1 MRKLFYPVFVIG
13 LLVTLG
19 FVYKNYENKKN
30 AIPEIKI
37 RQKNVSTSSEW
48 LNTKASMEGLIDK
61 IRRNPSDNKAKLQL
75 AMLYVQEGR
84 TTGDH
89 AYYDEASLTLVN
101 QVLAKDANNFDAL
114 CVKSTLLL
122 SQHHFTDALTAANNV
137 VKLYPDAAYGYGLL
151 CDAKV
156 ELGDYKGAVE
166 AADKM
171 ISIRPDLRSYSRV
184 SYLRE
189 IHGDYKGAI
198 EAMSMAV
205 KAGVIGLEQTEW
217 CRAQLGKLYENTGDY
232 VSAQKQYELSLAARP
247 DYAYAL
253 AGLARIAKQNKQ
265 YDQAIAYYLKA
276 NESVIDYAFND
287 ELIDIY
293 NLNNQK
299 EEAQKIG
306 YKLIENLK
314 IHANTDAAAP
324 DKGHYAD
331 KELAYVYLKMGD
343 TNKALEH
350 ATREWNRRPDN
361 IDVNECLA
369 WVYFNRN
376 DVANAQK
383 YMQKALV
390 TNSQNPVLRGR
401 AAQILK

>member
-1 MRKLFYPVFVIG
+1 MRKLFYPLFVLG
-13 LLVTLG
+13 LLITLG

-30 AIPEIKI
+30 AIPEIKV
-37 RQKNVSTSSEW
+37 RTKSATSSTEW
-48 LNTKASMEGLIDK
+48 LNAKASMEGLIDK
-61 IRRNPSDNKAKLQL
+61 IRRNPADLKSKLQL

-114 CVKSTLLL
+114 CVKTTLLL
-122 SQHHFTDALTAANNV
+122 SQHHFSDALAAANNV
-137 VKLYPDAAYGYGLL
+137 VTLYPNAAYGYGLL

-156 ELGDYKGAVE
+156 ELGDYKAAVE

-189 IHGDYKGAI
+189 IYGDYKGAI
-198 EAMSMAV
+198 EAMTMAV
-205 KAGVIGLEQTEW
+205 KSNVTGMEQTEW
-217 CRAQLGKLYENTGDY
+217 CRAQLGKLYENVGDY
-232 VSAQKQYELSLAARP
+232 TSAKLQYDLSLAARP

-253 AGLARIAKQNKQ
+253 AGMGRLAKQNKH
-265 YDQAIAYYLKA
+265 YEEAISYYIKA
-276 NESVIDYAFND
+276 NESVNDFAFND
-287 ELIDIY
+287 ELIDLY
-293 NLNNQK
+293 RLNNQN
-299 EEAQKIG
+299 EEAQKVG
-306 YKLIENLK
+306 NKLIENLK
-314 IHANTDAAAP
+314 VHANTDAAAP

-331 KELAYVYLKMGD
+331 KELAYVYLKMGNTD
-343 TNKALEH
+343 KALEH
-350 ATREWNRRPDN
+350 ATREWNRRPNN

-376 DVANAQK
+376 DLPDAQK
-383 YMQKALV
+383 FMQNALV
-390 TNSQNPVLRGR
+390 TNSQNPVLRAR
-401 AAQILK
+401 AAQIIK

>member
-1 MRKLFYPVFVIG
+1 MQKLFYPLFVLG
-13 LLVTLG
+13 LLITLG

-30 AIPEIKI
+30 AIPEIKT
-37 RQKNVSTSSEW
+37 RNKNVSSTSEW

-61 IRRNPSDNKAKLQL
+61 IRRNPADLKAKLQL

-137 VKLYPDAAYGYGLL
+137 INLYPDAAYGYGLL

-198 EAMSMAV
+198 EAMTMAV
-205 KAGVIGLEQTEW
+205 KASVTGMEQTEW
-217 CRAQLGKLYENTGDY
+217 CRAQLGKLYEN
-232 VSAQKQYELSLAARP
+232 VSDFTNAKLQYDLSLAARP

-253 AGLARIAKQNKQ
+253 AGMGRLAKQNKH
-265 YDQAIAYYLKA
+265 YEEAINYYIKA
-276 NESVIDYAFND
+276 NESVTDFAFND
-287 ELIDIY
+287 ELIDLY
-293 NLNNQK
+293 RLNNQND
-299 EEAQKIG
+299 EAQKVG
-306 YKLIENLK
+306 NKLIENLK
-314 IHANTDAAAP
+314 LHANTDAAAP

-331 KELAYVYLKMGD
+331 KELAYVYLKMGNTD
-343 TNKALEH
+343 KALEH

-369 WVYFNRN
+369 WVYFNKN
-376 DVANAQK
+376 DLPDAQK
-383 YMQKALV
+383 FMQKALV
-390 TNSQNPVLRGR
+390 TNSQNPVLRAR
-401 AAQILK
+401 AAQIMK

>member
-1 MRKLFYPVFVIG
+1 MRKLFYPLFVLG

-37 RQKNVSTSSEW
+37 RNKNVSSTSEW

-61 IRRNPSDNKAKLQL
+61 IRRNPADLKSKLQL

-89 AYYDEASLTLVN
+89 AYYDEASLILVN

-122 SQHHFTDALTAANNV
+122 SQHHFSDALIAANNV
-137 VKLYPDAAYGYGLL
+137 VNLYPDAAYGYGLL

-198 EAMSMAV
+198 EAMTMAV
-205 KAGVIGLEQTEW
+205 KASVTGMEQTEW
-217 CRAQLGKLYENTGDY
+217 CRAQLGKLYENVGDFT
-232 VSAQKQYELSLAARP
+232 SAKLQYDLSLAARP

-253 AGLARIAKQNKQ
+253 AGMGRLAKQNKN
-265 YDQAIAYYLKA
+265 YEEAINYYIKA
-276 NESVIDYAFND
+276 NESVTDFAFND
-287 ELIDIY
+287 ELIDLY
-293 NLNNQK
+293 RLNNQND
-299 EEAQKIG
+299 EAQKVG
-306 YKLIENLK
+306 NKLIENLK
-314 IHANTDAAAP
+314 LHANTDAAAP

-331 KELAYVYLKMGD
+331 KELAYVYLKMGNSD
-343 TNKALEH
+343 KALEH
-350 ATREWNRRPDN
+350 ATREWNRRPNN

-369 WVYFNRN
+369 WVYFNKN
-376 DVANAQK
+376 DLPDAQK
-383 YMQKALV
+383 FMQHALV
-390 TNSQNPVLRGR
+390 TNSQNPVLRAR
-401 AAQILK
+401 VAQIMK